1 MSMGKIVA
9 LMAATSAVAFT
20 AATIGTKV
28 VISKLNLKNKKNSID
43 LGEVTQSQKCG
54 SEQSGGQTDRSSV
67 SGAGNSPHEKYENGK
82 IVDFKGF
89 TDDVLY
95 AMIDTFEKKMPYSE
109 GHSKR
114 VADISKAIGVKMGYK
129 DLDGLYYAALLHDIG
144 KIYMAGELLNKSKL
158 SMTES
163 EKELWHNHP
172 KTGASIV
179 KSISEISDY
188 AEDIKHHHE
197 RFDGSGYPDGLV
209 GEDIPLGS
217 RIIAVADAYEA
228 MSSER
233 PGREAYPREYIISE
247 LSKCSG
253 KQFDPAVAK
262 AMMAV
267 IADIET
273 K

>member
-1 MSMGKIVA
+1 
-9 LMAATSAVAFT
+9 
-20 AATIGTKV
+20 
-28 VISKLNLKNKKNSID
+28 
-43 LGEVTQSQKCG
+43 
-54 SEQSGGQTDRSSV
+54 
-67 SGAGNSPHEKYENGK
+67 
-82 IVDFKGF
+82 
-89 TDDVLY
+89 
-95 AMIDTFEKKMPYSE
+95 
-109 GHSKR
+109 
-114 VADISKAIGVKMGYK
+114 
-129 DLDGLYYAALLHDIG
+129 
-144 KIYMAGELLNKSKL
+144 MAGELLNKSKL
-158 SMTES
+158 SMTEA